1 MRLATCSAYQRG
13 VQAAK
18 DSSITGSGLTQKSA
32 SGLRNRDPHSARIWR
47 SLSVTGDYWI
57 CTCRFTRIDR
67 LPTFRRIRSN
77 GKLE

>member
-1 MRLATCSAYQRG
+1 
-13 VQAAK
+13 
-18 DSSITGSGLTQKSA
+18 LTEKSA
-32 SGLRNRDPHSARIWR
+32 SGLRNTATRIPPASR
-47 SLSVTGDYWI
+47 SLSVTRDYWI